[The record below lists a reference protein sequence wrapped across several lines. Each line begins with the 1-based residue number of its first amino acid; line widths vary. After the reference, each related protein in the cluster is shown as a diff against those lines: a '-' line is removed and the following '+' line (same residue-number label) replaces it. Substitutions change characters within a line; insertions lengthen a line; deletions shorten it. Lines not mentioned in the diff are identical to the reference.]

1 MVTGVE
7 TPRSDP
13 IRRNGSRG
21 MRRIDCHGFCLR
33 VSGGVCCFPMIGIC
47 VLRLTYGVTWLL
59 RAVRCGGSEWDRWC
73 CRDRVLTGMG
83 PTSRLMV
90 AVRSPAAV
98 CGKKLQWWE
107 PAGSRRRLCGW
118 SWNSF
123 FRESA
128 EVFRGPRGRKPL
140 ASYRTRDSEGR
151 NPARARR
158 LLCLIALARSDEE
171 AWPKCRSDRPASG

>member
-1 MVTGVE
+1 M
-7 TPRSDP
+7 
-13 IRRNGSRG
+13 
-21 MRRIDCHGFCLR
+21 
-33 VSGGVCCFPMIGIC
+33 
-47 VLRLTYGVTWLL
+47 
-59 RAVRCGGSEWDRWC
+59 
-73 CRDRVLTGMG
+73 LTGMG

-128 EVFRGPRGRKPL
+128 EVFRFPEGAKATSILPNQGLGRPKSCSRAQGRSFRAFGKVGWFKRVKLSHL
-140 ASYRTRDSEGR
+140 AKCGYAFLSM
-151 NPARARR
+151 AR
-158 LLCLIALARSDEE
+158 
-171 AWPKCRSDRPASG
+171 P